1 MKKFKWACGII
12 SIILSI
18 YVGSIF
24 YASYS
29 DNIVAYFLLIFENA
43 AKCFA
48 ASPILKLSE
57 VAEVTLT
64 KDGNADEFL
73 FFLYAIAVYLAP
85 ICTAGIILDTFKGVQ
100 YALFSFIF
108 NIKSAFSKDIIL
120 IYGYNDMTKTL
131 IENERE
137 KGNKKLFYIVTND
150 DIKLTDKLYYI
161 KHNTRVFNFEDF
173 YRKFEVIAEKILLR
187 LINKANII
195 LLMDYDSTSNFSI
208 LIKLDKFIN
217 KENKNINNKF
227 DIYCYVEDYHS
238 KLMINEYIDE
248 INKKRLDEKQEIK
261 CNYETFDISRLRARQ
276 LLKNEKNKVVKNI
289 KKQDIHNLIIG
300 FGRMGHAIFD
310 EILNESVY
318 NQNGRIDIDIIGY
331 DIDIEKN
338 YILNKISTDYIYKIN
353 DDHYEL
359 SKNDNRSDGILN
371 IRFYNLDITDRA
383 FKDKLIEIDRRD
395 NGNNHIDN
403 IYICPKKE
411 EICIRTLNIVNDL
424 IKEVDDF
431 GIKTK
436 NSNGTYDINSANI
449 SIYIRLET
457 NNEMVNLID
466 KSEDFLLKNVQ
477 MLIPKKDVL
486 EIDVI
491 KDYAN
496 KDIAIKFNYIY
507 KLLSDK
513 IYAAMENGQKLAFD
527 DFANSARK
535 IDWEQAKMLW
545 NKTIFTNKEATWYL
559 SLHTKVKKYLLEECD
574 KQNKTESELKELL
587 SINNNNIS
595 EFVSYIESHIN
606 SDLLQFI
613 KIEHRRW
620 NYNKAFNGFS
630 YYENVTNDDKKYKKR
645 HDCLLDFDN
654 LLKKKADTII
664 YDLIPLIYIYIENNG
679 AKVNE

>member
-12 SIILSI
+12 SIVFSI
-18 YVGSIF
+18 YIGSIF

-29 DNIVAYFLLIFENA
+29 DNIVAYFFLIFENA
-43 AKCFA
+43 AKCFV

-57 VAEVTLT
+57 VAEITLT
-64 KDGNADEFL
+64 KEGNTDEVL

-137 KGNKKLFYIVTND
+137 NNNKKIFYIVTND
-150 DIKLTDKLYYI
+150 DIKLSDKLYYI
-161 KHNTRVFNFEDF
+161 KHNTRVFNLEDF
-173 YRKFEVIAEKILLR
+173 YRKFEVLAKKVLLS

-195 LLMDYDSTSNFSI
+195 LLMDYDTTSNFSM
-208 LIKLDKFIN
+208 LIKLDEFIN
-217 KENKNINNKF
+217 NENQRIENKF

-238 KLMINEYIDE
+238 KLMINNYIDE
-248 INKKRLDEKQEIK
+248 INKKRLERKQDIK

-276 LLKNEKNKVVKNI
+276 LLKNENNRVVKNV
-289 KKQDIHNLIIG
+289 KKQDIHNVIIG
-300 FGRMGHAIFD
+300 FGRVGHAIFD

-318 NQNGRIDIDIIGY
+318 NQKGKIDIDIIGY
-331 DIDIEKN
+331 DVDIEKN
-338 YILNKISTDYIYKIN
+338 YILNKISTNYIYKI
-353 DDHYEL
+353 DDNHYEL
-359 SKNDNRSDGILN
+359 SNIDNRSDGVLN
-371 IRFYNLDITDRA
+371 IRFYNLDITDRV
-383 FKDKLIEIDRRD
+383 FKDKLVEIDRRD

-411 EICIRTLNIVNDL
+411 DTCIRALNIINDL

-431 GIKTK
+431 GIKERNTD
-436 NSNGTYDINSANI
+436 GIYDLHNANV

-457 NNEMVNLID
+457 SNEMVNLID
-466 KSEDFLLKNVQ
+466 KSEDFLLKNVH
-477 MLIPKKDVL
+477 MLISKKDVL
-486 EIDVI
+486 KFDVI
-491 KDYAN
+491 KDYIN

-513 IYAAMENGQKLAFD
+513 IYAAITNGQKLAFD
-527 DFANSARK
+527 DFVNSARE
-535 IDWEQAKMLW
+535 IDWKQAKILW
-545 NKTIFTNKEATWYL
+545 DKTIFTDKEATWYL
-559 SLHTKVKKYLLEECD
+559 SLHTKVKKYLLERYN
-574 KQNKTESELKELL
+574 NKNEIITELKELL
-587 SINNNNIS
+587 SINYNNIS
-595 EFVSYIESHIN
+595 ELISYIESNIN
-606 SDLLQFI
+606 SNLLQFI

-630 YYENVTNDDKKYKKR
+630 YYENVTKDDKKYKKR

-664 YDLIPLIYIYIENNG
+664 YDLIPLIYIYIEDNC
-679 AKVNE
+679 KNEK

>member
-12 SIILSI
+12 SIVFSI
-18 YVGSIF
+18 YIGSIF

-29 DNIVAYFLLIFENA
+29 DNIVAYFFLIFENA
-43 AKCFA
+43 AKCFV

-57 VAEVTLT
+57 VAEITLT
-64 KDGNADEFL
+64 KEGNTDEVL

-137 KGNKKLFYIVTND
+137 NNNKKIFYIVTND
-150 DIKLTDKLYYI
+150 DIKLSDKLYYI
-161 KHNTRVFNFEDF
+161 KHNTRVFNLEDF
-173 YRKFEVIAEKILLR
+173 YRKFEVLAKKVLLS

-195 LLMDYDSTSNFSI
+195 LLMDYDTTSNFSM
-208 LIKLDKFIN
+208 LIKLDEFIN
-217 KENKNINNKF
+217 NENQRIENKF

-238 KLMINEYIDE
+238 KLMINNYIDE
-248 INKKRLDEKQEIK
+248 INKKRLERKQDIK

-276 LLKNEKNKVVKNI
+276 LLKNEKNRVVKNV
-289 KKQDIHNLIIG
+289 KKQDIHNVIIG
-300 FGRMGHAIFD
+300 FGRVGHAVFD

-318 NQNGRIDIDIIGY
+318 NQKGKIDIDIIGY
-331 DIDIEKN
+331 DVDIEKN
-338 YILNKISTDYIYKIN
+338 YILNKISTNYIYKI
-353 DDHYEL
+353 DDNHYEL
-359 SKNDNRSDGILN
+359 SNIDNRSDGVLN
-371 IRFYNLDITDRA
+371 IRFYNLDITDRV
-383 FKDKLIEIDRRD
+383 FKDKLVEIDRRD

-411 EICIRTLNIVNDL
+411 DTCIRALNIINDL

-431 GIKTK
+431 GIKERNT
-436 NSNGTYDINSANI
+436 NGIYDLHNANV

-457 NNEMVNLID
+457 SNEMVNLID
-466 KSEDFLLKNVQ
+466 KSEDFLLKNVH
-477 MLIPKKDVL
+477 MLISKKDVL
-486 EIDVI
+486 KFDVI
-491 KDYAN
+491 KDYIN

-513 IYAAMENGQKLAFD
+513 IYAAITNGQKLAFD
-527 DFANSARK
+527 DFVNSARK
-535 IDWEQAKMLW
+535 IDWKQAKILW
-545 NKTIFTNKEATWYL
+545 DKTIFTDKEATWYL
-559 SLHTKVKKYLLEECD
+559 SLHTKVKKYLLERYN
-574 KQNKTESELKELL
+574 NKNEIITELKELL
-587 SINNNNIS
+587 SINYNNIS
-595 EFVSYIESHIN
+595 ELISYIESNIN
-606 SDLLQFI
+606 SNLLQFI

-630 YYENVTNDDKKYKKR
+630 YYENVTKDDKKYKKR

-664 YDLIPLIYIYIENNG
+664 YDLIPLIYIYIEDNC
-679 AKVNE
+679 KNEK